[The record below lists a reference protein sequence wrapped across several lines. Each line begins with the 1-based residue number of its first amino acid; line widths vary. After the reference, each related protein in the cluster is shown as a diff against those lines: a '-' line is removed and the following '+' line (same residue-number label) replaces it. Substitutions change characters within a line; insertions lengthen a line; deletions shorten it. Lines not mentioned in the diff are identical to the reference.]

1 MCVYIYIYTKDTN
14 DLGGATTVVRNRKN
28 MSDTGGE
35 ILKIFNDAVESGS
48 TRKDE

>member
-1 MCVYIYIYTKDTN
+1 MSNVYKYTEDTN
-14 DLGGATTVVRNRKN
+14 DLGGATTVIGNRKN